1 MCSGHTALPGL
12 CPHSSLPITL
22 FACTHLFLAHTRPKV
37 SPQLLP
43 PSHVPALSLPPAER
57 KSPRK
62 PKLEGTR
69 EDDERK
75 IPFPFGPKGLAGEG
89 VVRCPVHACVCM
101 HTHRHM
107 LCPALHGIG
116 LAVAGIASFPR
127 PKWLTQRLLHFPS
140 QFKLKMNKQPPSEQR
155 ILNQQ

>member
-1 MCSGHTALPGL
+1 MPQLPAPSELVQICELFSQICGVVGMCSGHTALPGL

-62 PKLEGTR
+62 LKLEGTR

-75 IPFPFGPKGLAGEG
+75 IPSPFWPKGLAGEG
-89 VVRCPVHACVCM
+89 VVRCPRACVRVHAR
-101 HTHRHM
+101 THRHTCCVLPCM
-107 LCPALHGIG
+107 A
-116 LAVAGIASFPR
+116 
-127 PKWLTQRLLHFPS
+127 
-140 QFKLKMNKQPPSEQR
+140 
-155 ILNQQ
+155 